1 MGYAVLRGDQ
11 VERLAIADCGVIA
24 TAREGTNAQRL
35 RALAD
40 ALDALIG
47 RHALRA
53 VAVER
58 LFFNKNVRTA
68 MAVSEARGVAL
79 LCAARARVP
88 VFEYTPHQ
96 VKLAVTGYGKADK
109 KQVQDMVALLLRL
122 ERPIRQDDTA
132 DAVAVAL
139 CHAQGVAVGQLM
151 ERTAA
156 TLRARGPLPPGKGFA
171 RPSRTILRR
180 GVEAPEPRT

>member
-1 MGYAVLRGDQ
+1 MGFAVLVGDR
-11 VERLAIADCGVIA
+11 VERLAVRDCGVIA
-24 TAREGTNAQRL
+24 TPRDGTSAERL

-40 ALDALIG
+40 ALDALLR
-47 RHALRA
+47 RHAPRA

-109 KQVQDMVALLLRL
+109 RQVQEMLALLLRL

-139 CHAQGVAVGQLM
+139 CHAQGLPVAAVM
-151 ERTAA
+151 ER
-156 TLRARGPLPPGKGFA
+156 LR
-171 RPSRTILRR
+171 
-180 GVEAPEPRT
+180 

>member
-1 MGYAVLRGDQ
+1 MGFAVLRGED
-11 VERLAIADCGVIA
+11 VERLAIVECGVIA
-24 TAREGTNAQRL
+24 TPKGATSAERL
-35 RALAD
+35 VALAD
-40 ALDALIG
+40 ALDLVIG
-47 RHALRA
+47 RHVLRA

-79 LCAARARVP
+79 VCAARAGVP

-109 KQVQDMVALLLRL
+109 RQVQQMLSRLLRL
-122 ERPIRQDDTA
+122 TEPIRQDDTA

-139 CHAQGVAVGQLM
+139 CHAQGLVVG
-151 ERTAA
+151 AA
-156 TLRARGPLPPGKGFA
+156 LERAR
-171 RPSRTILRR
+171 
-180 GVEAPEPRT
+180 